1 MIMHSLAV
9 RPAAHA
15 GTFYPESPAA
25 LGRMVDGQLERAGSA
40 AAPGAPTARP
50 SGLVVPH
57 AGLVY
62 SGPIAAAA
70 WSALA
75 ARPPAVIVL
84 AGTNHYV
91 GDLRGV
97 AVWPEGSWHTPLGPI
112 AVDAGV
118 AARVLALGTP
128 FVARPDAHLREHS
141 LEVQLPFVARTC
153 PESRIVPLLVSFES
167 TRACSKA
174 GERLGEVLR
183 GLREAGEDVVL
194 VASSDFAHYPPAD
207 EAEEVTRRL
216 LPPLLALDG
225 DELARREAE
234 LRFAGRPGL
243 ACGMC
248 GIEPV
253 VFALGAF
260 RAMGLGPGWLL
271 ASGTS
276 ADVPHGDPGR
286 TVGYAAVAFA

>member
-1 MIMHSLAV
+1 MRSLTV
-9 RPAAHA
+9 RPEAHA
-15 GTFYPESPAA
+15 GTFYPESPTA
-25 LGRMVDGQLERAGSA
+25 LRRLVDAQLERAASA
-40 AAPGAPTARP
+40 AEPGPPAERP

-75 ARPPAVIVL
+75 ARPPQVIVL

-97 AVWPEGSWHTPLGPI
+97 AVWPEGSWQTPLGPV

-128 FVARPDAHLREHS
+128 FLARPDAHLREHS
-141 LEVQLPFVARTC
+141 LEVQLPFVARAC
-153 PESRIVPLLVSFES
+153 PGSRIVPLLVSFES
-167 TRACSKA
+167 TRACSRA
-174 GERLGEVLR
+174 GERLGEA
-183 GLREAGEDVVL
+183 LRELRQSDEDVVL

-207 EAEEVTRRL
+207 EAEAVTRQL
-216 LPPLLALDG
+216 LPPLLALDEH
-225 DELARREAE
+225 ELARREAE
-234 LRFAGRPGL
+234 LRFSGRPGL

-253 VFALGAF
+253 VFALAAF
-260 RAMGLGPGWLL
+260 RAMGLGQGRLL

-276 ADVPHGDPGR
+276 ADVPHGDPER